1 MIAFIL
7 GSLLFVGIIVLTWL
21 SFRSCKNN
29 KILPNKINI

>member
-7 GSLLFVGIIVLTWL
+7 GALLFVGIIVLTWL
-21 SFRSCKNN
+21 AFRSCGNN